1 MVRITFCGHHNAW
14 GIDELRG
21 RILAEIENF
30 AKDDTVEFWLG
41 GYGAFDSFA
50 LRCCQEYKATHP
62 TATLLFVTPY
72 LDPDYLKRRDAS
84 LEGYDGIETP
94 SIENTPPKY
103 CILKRNE
110 YMIDQSDLLIA
121 YVNHGWGGAAKT
133 FEYAVRKHKKYINLG
148 TYKMC

>member
-1 MVRITFCGHHNAW
+1 MVRITFCGHHDAC

-21 RILAEIENF
+21 RVITEIEGF
-30 AKDDTVEFWLG
+30 AKNDTVEFLLG

-50 LRCCQEYKATHP
+50 LRCCQEYKAAHP

-72 LDPDYLKRRDAS
+72 LDSDYLKRRDVY

-94 SIENTPPKY
+94 PIENTPPKY

-110 YMIDQSDLLIA
+110 YMVDQSDLLIA
-121 YVNHGWGGAAKT
+121 YANHGWGGAART
-133 FEYAVRKHKKYINLG
+133 LEYAIKKHKKYINFG